1 MFYHYHEPFYVHR
14 NQVGGKHI
22 TVSSLSSARHMK
34 EPGRILW
41 TVAIIHAINDGSIA
55 AISVLFPVFRD
66 LFHLSYTEVGIIT
79 GGGLFLTLIGQLV
92 FGRIADG
99 KNVNSFL
106 LTGLLLTGLSM
117 FLLTFSQSFL
127 TLILFML
134 VLRLATSLFHPI
146 GVGWISR
153 TYKRNDLDWAMGI
166 QSGAA
171 DIGTFLAIATTLS
184 LTALWGWG
192 LPLSLWGVIG
202 VAGFLVC
209 ILLTRELD
217 HHWMIVPKV
226 KRKQTIREASTD
238 TWRLVK
244 KIKLLVPAF
253 IISGA
258 SWGITITFLP
268 LLLNARTTIPL
279 PMIGL
284 LVAMWTGIGS
294 LSSLSYGRIRKKID
308 RKKVLV
314 FSYFTIGIMGL
325 LLSYFTNVFIII
337 PVLILLGIAVFLTY
351 PALFSFVS
359 EVTHETNEG
368 WTFGIT
374 FTFQTG
380 GSTVLSFFSG
390 FLSDLY
396 GIWIPFALVG
406 TISLLFGIV
415 LLLNYPKPFCT
426 PL

>member
-1 MFYHYHEPFYVHR
+1 MVLP
-14 NQVGGKHI
+14 
-22 TVSSLSSARHMK
+22 LSSARHMK
-34 EPGRILW
+34 EQGRILW

-55 AISVLFPVFRD
+55 AVSVLFPVFRD

-79 GGGLFLTLIGQLV
+79 GGGLLLTLIGQLV

-99 KNVNSFL
+99 KNVNTFL
-106 LTGLLLTGLSM
+106 LTGLFLTGISM
-117 FLLTFSQSFL
+117 FLLTLSRSFL

-134 VLRLATSLFHPI
+134 ILRLATSFFHPI

-153 TYKRNDLDWAMGI
+153 TYKRTKLDWAMGI

-184 LTALWGWG
+184 LSTIWGLG

-202 VAGFLVC
+202 FCGLVVC

-217 HHWMIVPKV
+217 RHWMIVEKV
-226 KRKQTIREASTD
+226 KPRQTLREARKE
-238 TWRLVK
+238 TWCLIK
-244 KIKLLVPAF
+244 KIKLLAPAF
-253 IISGA
+253 VISGA
-258 SWGITITFLP
+258 SWGITITYLP
-268 LLLNARTTIPL
+268 LLLNARTTVPL
-279 PMIGL
+279 PVIGL

-294 LSSLSYGRIRKKID
+294 ISSLSYGRIRRKIH
-308 RKKVLV
+308 RKKVLL
-314 FSYFTIGIMGL
+314 FSYFTIGATGL
-325 LLSYFTNVFIII
+325 LLSYFTNVYLII

-390 FLSDLY
+390 VLSDLY

-406 TISLLFGIV
+406 VIAIIFGFV
-415 LLLNYPKPFCT
+415 LLIEYQKPFCT
-426 PL
+426 P

>member
-1 MFYHYHEPFYVHR
+1 
-14 NQVGGKHI
+14 
-22 TVSSLSSARHMK
+22 MK
-34 EPGRILW
+34 EQGRILW
-41 TVAIIHAINDGSIA
+41 TVGIIHAINDGSIA
-55 AISVLFPVFRD
+55 VVSVLFPVFRE

-79 GGGLFLTLIGQLV
+79 GGGLSMTLIGQLA

-117 FLLTFSQSFL
+117 FLLMLSHSYL

-134 VLRLATSLFHPI
+134 VLRFATSLFHPI
-146 GVGWISR
+146 GVGWVSR
-153 TYKRNDLDWAMGI
+153 TYKRQRLDWAMGI
-166 QSGAA
+166 QSGSA
-171 DIGTFLAIATTLS
+171 DIGTFFAIATTLTFS
-184 LTALWGWG
+184 ALWGWG
-192 LPLSLWGVIG
+192 FPLALWGIIG
-202 VAGFLVC
+202 IGGLSVC
-209 ILLTRELD
+209 ILLTRELER
-217 HHWMIVPKV
+217 HWMIVPNAKS
-226 KRKQTIREASTD
+226 KQTLRDASAD

-253 IISGA
+253 VISGA

-268 LLLNARTTIPL
+268 LLLNARTTISL
-279 PMIGL
+279 PIIGL

-294 LSSLSYGRIRKKID
+294 LSSLSYGRIRKKIN

-314 FSYFTIGIMGL
+314 LSYFGIGIMGIF
-325 LLSYFTNVFIII
+325 LSYFTNVFIII
-337 PVLILLGIAVFLTY
+337 PVLILLGISVFLTY

-359 EVTHETNEG
+359 EVTHETKEG

-390 FLSDLY
+390 FLSDVY
-396 GIWIPFALVG
+396 GIWVPFALVG
-406 TISLLFGIV
+406 MISFIFGVVLLF
-415 LLLNYPKPFCT
+415 NYSKPFCSVS
-426 PL
+426 

>member
-1 MFYHYHEPFYVHR
+1 
-14 NQVGGKHI
+14 
-22 TVSSLSSARHMK
+22 MK

-41 TVAIIHAINDGSIA
+41 TVGIIHAINDGSIA
-55 AISVLFPVFRD
+55 AVSVLFPVFRE

-79 GGGLFLTLIGQLV
+79 GGGLLLTLIGQLV

-117 FLLTFSQSFL
+117 FLLTFSRSFL

-134 VLRLATSLFHPI
+134 ILRLATSFFHPI

-153 TYKRNDLDWAMGI
+153 TYKKNRLDWAMGI

-171 DIGTFLAIATTLS
+171 DVGTFLAIATTLS
-184 LTALWGWG
+184 FTALWGWG
-192 LPLSLWGVIG
+192 LPMSLWGFAGIG
-202 VAGFLVC
+202 GLLVC
-209 ILLTRELD
+209 IFLTRELD

-226 KRKQTIREASTD
+226 KTKQTLHEASTE
-238 TWRLVK
+238 TWYLIK

-253 IISGA
+253 VISGA
-258 SWGITITFLP
+258 SWGVTITYLP
-268 LLLNARTTIPL
+268 LLLNARTSIPL
-279 PMIGL
+279 PVIGL

-294 LSSLSYGRIRKKID
+294 ISSLSYGRIRKKIN
-308 RKKVLV
+308 RKKVLLV
-314 FSYFTIGIMGL
+314 SYFTIGIMGL
-325 LLSYFTNVFIII
+325 LLSYFTNIYVII

-359 EVTHETNEG
+359 EVTHEANEG

-380 GSTVLSFFSG
+380 GSTVLLFFSG
-390 FLSDLY
+390 VLSDLY

-406 TISLLFGIV
+406 VISFIFGII
-415 LLLNYPKPFCT
+415 LLLNYPKPFCNAS
-426 PL
+426 

>member
-1 MFYHYHEPFYVHR
+1 
-14 NQVGGKHI
+14 
-22 TVSSLSSARHMK
+22 MK
-34 EPGRILW
+34 EPGRVLW
-41 TVAIIHAINDGSIA
+41 TVGIIHAINDGSVA
-55 AISVLFPVFRD
+55 AVSVLFPVFRE

-79 GGGLFLTLIGQLV
+79 GGGLLLTLIGQLV

-117 FLLTFSQSFL
+117 FLLTFSRSFL

-134 VLRLATSLFHPI
+134 ILRLATSFFHPI

-153 TYKRNDLDWAMGI
+153 TYKKNRLDWAMGI

-171 DIGTFLAIATTLS
+171 DVGTFLAIATTLS
-184 LTALWGWG
+184 FTTLWGWN
-192 LPLSLWGVIG
+192 LPLSLWGIAGIG
-202 VAGFLVC
+202 GLLVC
-209 ILLTRELD
+209 VFLTRELD
-217 HHWMIVPKV
+217 RHWMIVPKA
-226 KRKQTIREASTD
+226 KTKQLLHEASAD
-238 TWRLVK
+238 TWRLIK
-244 KIKLLVPAF
+244 KIKMLTPAF
-253 IISGA
+253 VISGA
-258 SWGITITFLP
+258 SWGITITYLP

-294 LSSLSYGRIRKKID
+294 ISSMSYGRIRKKVN
-308 RKKVLV
+308 RKKVLLI
-314 FSYFTIGIMGL
+314 SYFTIGITGV
-325 LLSYFTNVFIII
+325 LLSYFTNVYVII

-359 EVTHETNEG
+359 EVTHEANEG

-380 GSTVLSFFSG
+380 GSAVLSFFSG
-390 FLSDLY
+390 VLSDIY
-396 GIWIPFALVG
+396 GIWIPFALLG
-406 TISLLFGIV
+406 TISFFFGII
-415 LLLNYPKPFCT
+415 LLLNYSKPFCT
-426 PL
+426 AS

>member
-1 MFYHYHEPFYVHR
+1 
-14 NQVGGKHI
+14 
-22 TVSSLSSARHMK
+22 MK
-34 EPGRILW
+34 EQGRILW
-41 TVAIIHAINDGSIA
+41 TVGIIHALNDGSIA
-55 AISVLFPVFRD
+55 AVSVLFPVFRE

-79 GGGLFLTLIGQLV
+79 GGGLLLTLIGQLV

-117 FLLTFSQSFL
+117 FLLTFSRSFL

-134 VLRLATSLFHPI
+134 VLRLATSFFHPI

-153 TYKRNDLDWAMGI
+153 TYKKNKLDWAMGI

-184 LTALWGWG
+184 FTMLWGWG
-192 LPLSLWGVIG
+192 LPLSLWGFAGIG
-202 VAGFLVC
+202 GLLVC
-209 ILLTRELD
+209 VFLTRELD
-217 HHWMIVPKV
+217 RHWMIVPKV
-226 KRKQTIREASTD
+226 KTKQTIKEARAD
-238 TWRLVK
+238 IWRVIK

-253 IISGA
+253 VISGA
-258 SWGITITFLP
+258 SWGITITYLP
-268 LLLNARTTIPL
+268 LLLNARTTVPL
-279 PMIGL
+279 PVIGL

-294 LSSLSYGRIRKKID
+294 ISSLSYGRIRKKIH
-308 RKKVLV
+308 RKKVLLV
-314 FSYFTIGIMGL
+314 SYFTIGFMGL
-325 LLSYFTNVFIII
+325 LLSYFTNIYAII
-337 PVLILLGIAVFLTY
+337 PVLILLGISVFLTY

-359 EVTHETNEG
+359 EVTHEANEG

-390 FLSDLY
+390 VLSDLY
-396 GIWIPFALVG
+396 GIWIPFALLG
-406 TISLLFGIV
+406 MISIIFGII

-426 PL
+426 AS